1 MKEDGSV
8 LDQFGIANREQDW
21 IKFKDRYL
29 SQENQIGLEISRS
42 GKYVAEMLINMGFQ
56 VHVMNPSKFPQIFQ
70 TVKKND
76 RDVMWIRN
84 KGD

>member
-42 GKYVAEMLINMGFQ
+42 GKYVAEMLINMGF
-56 VHVMNPSKFPQIFQ
+56 
-70 TVKKND
+70 
-76 RDVMWIRN
+76 
-84 KGD
+84 